1 MHDLKAGDL
10 TIEVKGSAPDTLELH
25 WRGKSNDRHPT
36 TVLAPFFAEALAEAG
51 KRHAAVE
58 LHFEKLAHFNS
69 STIAAI
75 IQFIQEARERRV
87 KLLIVYDSALK
98 WQKLSFDVLKIFAKG
113 DDLLQIQC

>member
-1 MHDLKAGDL
+1 MHDLTAGDL
-10 TIEVKGSAPDTLELH
+10 TIEVKGTAPENLQLH

-36 TVLAPFFAEALAEAG
+36 TVLAPYFAEALAEAA
-51 KRHAAVE
+51 RRRCAVE

-98 WQKLSFDVLKIFAKG
+98 WQKLSIDVLKIFAKG